1 MPTPNDE
8 QIRERA
14 HQLWEAAGRPEG
26 REHDFWYQAE
36 HELKGD
42 AANSPDEK
50 SGTFL
55 E

>member
-1 MPTPNDE
+1 MPTLNDE

-14 HQLWEAAGRPEG
+14 HQLWEASGRPEG
-26 REHDFWYQAE
+26 REQELWHQAE
-36 HELKGD
+36 RELKGD
-42 AANSPDEK
+42 AADNPDEK